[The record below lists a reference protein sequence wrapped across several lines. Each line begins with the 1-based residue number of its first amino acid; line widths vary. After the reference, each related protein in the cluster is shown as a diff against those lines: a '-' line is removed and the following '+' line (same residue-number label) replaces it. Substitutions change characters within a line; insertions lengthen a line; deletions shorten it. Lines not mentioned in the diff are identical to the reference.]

1 MLKFLVSLFN
11 ENKQKTELVFYLDK
25 TKNEVFILMEKRVSE
40 LYKKADSYQVL
51 ETYVNSK

>member
-1 MLKFLVSLFN
+1 M
-11 ENKQKTELVFYLDK
+11 KTKRKPNCFFYLDK

-51 ETYVNSK
+51 DTYVNSK